1 MTNISNQV
9 AQLLSEEWKS
19 LPISVDERQFKHFE
33 LLPVYLRDFIWNQV
47 QHRFRSQL
55 NASNAHWVQWDDS
68 SVRTKWESFIT
79 AAMETIEVPREE
91 LVEIGQEFVQTW
103 IPILVQPNEQLV
115 DFLYGDKVELEA
127 HELEKRC
134 EELLFFPELK
144 RLLPRYL
151 ERKELHVLSKVR
163 ASQIIQ
169 QLLSKL
175 TESYDWGRWEQEL
188 ETLYQLC
195 MSVEL
200 PKSLLADYFDD
211 RSKNEWAIKLRG
223 EGDLRVNEVIGLI
236 KKKTLV
242 EVEPEP
248 TPEPESVDDEDSLFN
263 RPFLETEE
271 VEDEI
276 EENDDDDEDDES
288 SLFNAEEVAE
298 STLFIAPEEEEDEE
312 ELHPDSL
319 ASMFMQ
325 NNKSEY
331 EGSTTS
337 DTEQDDFASI
347 FGESSGTEK
356 SLETDNTTFDESDT
370 DSLFESDSLFDD
382 DTLTEEDSPF
392 ETTQDSPFETTED
405 SFFEQ
410 DVEEQPEDLSE
421 PVAPVSSN
429 ESEGGLAKA
438 LKKNQKKYIKKLFG
452 GSEADYKEVI
462 ETLEGKFVWKNVIKC
477 LQTEII
483 PTYDIDMTSKIMV
496 QFTDELQKYFTD

>member
-9 AQLLSEEWKS
+9 AQLISEEWKS

-33 LLPVYLRDFIWNQV
+33 LLHVYLRDFIWNQV

-55 NASNAHWVQWDDS
+55 NASNAHWVQWDDH

-103 IPILVQPNEQLV
+103 IPILVQPNEHLV

-211 RSKNEWAIKLRG
+211 RSKNDWAIKLRG
-223 EGDLRVNEVIGLI
+223 DGNLRVNEVIDLI

-242 EVEPEP
+242 EVEPEHLI
-248 TPEPESVDDEDSLFN
+248 ELESVDDEDSLFN

-271 VEDEI
+271 VEDEV
-276 EENDDDDEDDES
+276 EENDEDDES
-288 SLFNAEEVAE
+288 SLFNAEELAE

-325 NNKSEY
+325 NNKNESE
-331 EGSTTS
+331 ELFTS
-337 DTEQDDFASI
+337 DSVED
-347 FGESSGTEK
+347 
-356 SLETDNTTFDESDT
+356 
-370 DSLFESDSLFDD
+370 
-382 DTLTEEDSPF
+382 DSPF
-392 ETTQDSPFETTED
+392 EATQDSPFETTED

-429 ESEGGLAKA
+429 ESEGGLVKA

-452 GSEADYKEVI
+452 GSEADYKEVV

-483 PTYDIDMTSKIMV
+483 PTYDIDITSKIMV

>member
-55 NASNAHWVQWDDS
+55 NASNAHWVQWDDH

-223 EGDLRVNEVIGLI
+223 EGDLRVNEVIDLI

-248 TPEPESVDDEDSLFN
+248 KPEPEINSEPLVDEQPEPTPEIESVDDEDSLFN

-271 VEDEI
+271 VEDEV
-276 EENDDDDEDDES
+276 EENDADDEDDEDDEDNES
-288 SLFNAEEVAE
+288 SLFTEDEVDE
-298 STLFIAPEEEEDEE
+298 NTLFIAHEEEDDEE

-325 NNKSEY
+325 NNKNESE
-331 EGSTTS
+331 ELS
-337 DTEQDDFASI
+337 
-347 FGESSGTEK
+347 
-356 SLETDNTTFDESDT
+356 N
-370 DSLFESDSLFDD
+370 SDSLED
-382 DTLTEEDSPF
+382 DSPF
-392 ETTQDSPFETTED
+392 EATQDSPFETNKD

-452 GSEADYKEVI
+452 GSEADYKEVV

>member
-1 MTNISNQV
+1 MTNISEHV

-33 LLPVYLRDFIWNQV
+33 LLPVYLRDFIWDQV
-47 QHRFRSQL
+47 QHRFKSQL
-55 NASNAHWVQWDDS
+55 NASNAHWVQWDDH

-134 EELLFFPELK
+134 EQLLFFPELK

-151 ERKELHVLSKVR
+151 ERKELHLLSKVR

-200 PKSLLADYFDD
+200 PKSLLVEYFDD
-211 RSKNEWAIKLRG
+211 RSKNDWAIKLRG
-223 EGDLRVNEVIGLI
+223 DGDLRVNEVIDLI
-236 KKKTLV
+236 KKMTLVEVELEPEINTESLV

-248 TPEPESVDDEDSLFN
+248 KQEILSNLDPDEDSLFN

-271 VEDEI
+271 VDEVMVEGKDGYEKI
-276 EENDDDDEDDES
+276 LLTNAGFGYTEVPTITISGGGGTGAAATCSINTASNGVIRYVVNDGGVGYGTVPVVT
-288 SLFNAEEVAE
+288 VA
-298 STLFIAPEEEEDEE
+298 APAGGVAADR
-312 ELHPDSL
+312 
-319 ASMFMQ
+319 AI
-325 NNKSEY
+325 
-331 EGSTTS
+331 GI
-337 DTEQDDFASI
+337 ASI
-347 FGESSGTEK
+347 GIDATSGFNEVKSIFVSNAGAAYTSAPTVTIANPETISGIGTYQFNEIVQGMRSGTQARVK
-356 SLETDNTTFDESDT
+356 NWDYDTKILKVGNVGIGTTKPFSRLSSTQFLATSIVDPTTF
-370 DSLFESDSLFDD
+370 L
-382 DTLTEEDSPF
+382 
-392 ETTQDSPFETTED
+392 
-405 SFFEQ
+405 
-410 DVEEQPEDLSE
+410 
-421 PVAPVSSN
+421 
-429 ESEGGLAKA
+429 
-438 LKKNQKKYIKKLFG
+438 I
-452 GSEADYKEVI
+452 
-462 ETLEGKFVWKNVIKC
+462 
-477 LQTEII
+477 
-483 PTYDIDMTSKIMV
+483 
-496 QFTDELQKYFTD
+496 

>member
-55 NASNAHWVQWDDS
+55 NASNAHWVQWDDH

-223 EGDLRVNEVIGLI
+223 EGDLRVNEVIDLI

-242 EVEPEP
+242 EVESEP
-248 TPEPESVDDEDSLFN
+248 TPEIESVDDEDSLFN
-263 RPFLETEE
+263 RPFLETED
-271 VEDEI
+271 VADEM
-276 EENDDDDEDDES
+276 EDDES
-288 SLFNAEEVAE
+288 DESDNDDESSLFNADEVDENTLFNAEEVAE

-325 NNKSEY
+325 NNNQSE
-331 EGSTTS
+331 ELSNS
-337 DTEQDDFASI
+337 DTVED
-347 FGESSGTEK
+347 
-356 SLETDNTTFDESDT
+356 
-370 DSLFESDSLFDD
+370 
-382 DTLTEEDSPF
+382 DSPF
-392 ETTQDSPFETTED
+392 EATQDSPFETIED

-452 GSEADYKEVI
+452 GSEADYKEVV

-483 PTYDIDMTSKIMV
+483 PTYDIDITSKIMV